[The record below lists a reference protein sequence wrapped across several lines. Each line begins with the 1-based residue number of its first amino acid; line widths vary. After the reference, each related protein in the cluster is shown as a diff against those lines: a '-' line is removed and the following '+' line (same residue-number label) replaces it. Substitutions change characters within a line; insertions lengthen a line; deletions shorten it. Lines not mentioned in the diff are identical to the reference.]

1 MSAAAPGTTAFG
13 AAGGRRKRPQKALCA
28 PPRCAAPG
36 SRCRTFRRRPQ
47 RCQPMRRCY
56 NNPRTSCLLRRTGSS
71 WGWSQTGR
79 PACATSASWRSSCC
93 GEPRACGHNV
103 TPVPLGLKV
112 SGIRPVRACE
122 PVRARPF
129 GHSPRAS
136 VRFEFTPNA
145 KRPRHAT
152 PDSGKHARQVRGQDG
167 RWLPHFHGAQEF
179 IDGADYQGA
188 LQRLR

>member
-136 VRFEFTPNA
+136 PAVRAFAPCEREVRVYTQCQAPTPCH
-145 KRPRHAT
+145 PRQRQACPT
-152 PDSGKHARQVRGQDG
+152 GARARRAMAAAFSRGAG
-167 RWLPHFHGAQEF
+167 V
-179 IDGADYQGA
+179 Y
-188 LQRLR
+188 